1 MKKTILILSVVI
13 LGAIAAVNLQATQN
27 SSATLGKKLFNDPSL
42 GGSGNEK
49 SCNTCHPVG
58 KGLEHA
64 GSNPKLAS
72 IINRCIAGPLAG
84 QPLAVDSAE
93 MQSLTLY
100 IKSLETK

>member
-1 MKKTILILSVVI
+1 MKKTLLVLSAVV
-13 LGAIAAVNLQATQN
+13 LGVIAAVNIQATQN
-27 SSATLGKKLFNDPSL
+27 SSASLGKKLFNDPSL

-49 SCNTCHPVG
+49 SCNTCHPGG

-64 GSNPKLAS
+64 ASNPKLVS

-84 QPLAVDSAE
+84 QPLAVESAE

-100 IKSLETK
+100 IKSLEMK